1 LPSFVSR
8 EEVNIAIFAHGE
20 KKIFREFRER
30 DDFSQEL
37 TYINYDRMRYFSL
50 IIIVVVIILMLIID
64 LPNMQKGFNSVGNEY
79 KVLFF
84 LHLSTG
90 LSMLVFF
97 GLSWRKLRLQSTK
110 FTRWDKLL
118 NYLFNFT
125 FVINCALFS
134 VNDQRIDGEIT
145 LYILGIYLIAI
156 VNYHHPVR
164 SLSIYLATHI
174 IFVVGI
180 TELQTDPLLLRGYY
194 FNSTIIVILAWFIS
208 NILYYAK
215 KKDFLAEKAL
225 QQSEQRALA
234 LVEDLKK
241 IDYQKNQFINSL
253 SHELRN
259 PLASMMMSLSL
270 IKLADP
276 ASAQVVQA
284 MEIFERQTIQLSRL
298 VDDLME
304 VTRITQNKIKLKIDL
319 VELNSLVLRT
329 VKDYKQ
335 MFTEKGISLEVKN
348 NSQPVYVLADSTRLI
363 QIIENLLYNAL
374 KFTNV
379 GGGVQMI
386 VTKDEDQGEAIIKVK
401 DNGIGIKQELLEDLF
416 LPFVQADISLDHSS
430 GGIGLGLAIV
440 KGMVELHGGK
450 VSAKSDGLGKG
461 AQFIIQL
468 PLEVNQE
475 PPESFKQEKDWKK
488 SGKRRILV
496 IDDIPDV
503 AEILCSLLRYLG
515 YEVVSAP
522 DGIKGLARAKEF
534 HPDVIF
540 CDIGLPGMN
549 GYEVARNLRRDERLK
564 DVYLIALSGYAQPED
579 IERSKEAGFN
589 RHVAKPVDLAKLEQ
603 ILEEDIQMENI
614 QA

>member
-1 LPSFVSR
+1 M
-8 EEVNIAIFAHGE
+8 AIFAHGE
-20 KKIFREFRER
+20 KQSFREFREKEY
-30 DDFSQEL
+30 FSQEL
-37 TYINYDRMRYFSL
+37 TYTNYYRMRFFSL
-50 IIIVVVIILMLIID
+50 IIIAVMIILMFIID
-64 LPNMQKGFNSVGNEY
+64 LPNLQKGFEAVGNEY

-97 GLSWRKLRLQSTK
+97 GFSWRKLRLQSTK

-118 NYLFNFT
+118 NFLFNFN
-125 FVINCALFS
+125 IAIICALFS
-134 VNDQRIDGEIT
+134 VNDQRIDGQIT
-145 LYILGIYLIAI
+145 LYILGIYVIAI

-174 IFVVGI
+174 IFILGI
-180 TELQTDPLLLRGYY
+180 TELQTNALLLRGYY
-194 FNSTIIVILAWFIS
+194 FNSTVIIILAWFIS
-208 NILYYAK
+208 NMLYYAK
-215 KKDFLAEKAL
+215 KRDFLAEKAL

-241 IDYQKNQFINSL
+241 IDHQKNQFLNSL

-259 PLASMMMSLSL
+259 PLAAMMMSLS
-270 IKLADP
+270 IIELADP
-276 ASAQVVQA
+276 ASAQVAQA
-284 MEIFERQTIQLSRL
+284 MEIFKRQTIQLTRL

-319 VELNSLVLRT
+319 IELNSLVIRT
-329 VKDYKQ
+329 VEDYKH
-335 MFTEKGISLEVKN
+335 MFVEKEIRLEVEN
-348 NSQPVYVLADSTRLI
+348 NFQPVYILADSTRLI

-379 GGGVQMI
+379 GGGVQVI
-386 VTKDEDQGEAIIKVK
+386 VSKDEDQGEAVISVK
-401 DNGIGIKQELLEDLF
+401 DTGIGIKQELLEDLF

-450 VSAKSDGLGKG
+450 VSARSDGLGKG
-461 AQFIIQL
+461 AQFIVQL
-468 PLEVNQE
+468 PLAVNRE
-475 PPESFKQEKDWKK
+475 PQTSFKQQKDRKK

-515 YEVVSAP
+515 NDVVSAS
-522 DGIKGLARAKEF
+522 DGIKGLAKAKEF
-534 HPDVIF
+534 QPDIIF

-549 GYEVARNLRRDERLK
+549 GYEVARNLRRDGRLH

-579 IERSKEAGFN
+579 IERSLEAGFN
-589 RHVAKPVDLAKLEQ
+589 IHVAKPIDFAKLEK
-603 ILEEDIQMENI
+603 ILEEDNQLEYG

>member
-1 LPSFVSR
+1 
-8 EEVNIAIFAHGE
+8 
-20 KKIFREFRER
+20 
-30 DDFSQEL
+30 
-37 TYINYDRMRYFSL
+37 MRYFSL
-50 IIIVVVIILMLIID
+50 IIIAVVIIVMFILD
-64 LPNMQKGFNSVGNEY
+64 LPNMQKGFNSVSNEY

-97 GLSWRKLRLQSTK
+97 GFSWRKLRLQSTK
-110 FTRWDKLL
+110 FTRCDKLL
-118 NYLFNFT
+118 NYLFNLT
-125 FVINCALFS
+125 FVIICALFS
-134 VNDQRIDGEIT
+134 VNDQRINGQIT

-174 IFVVGI
+174 IFILGI
-180 TELQTDPLLLRGYY
+180 SKLQTDPLLLRDYY
-194 FNSTIIVILAWFIS
+194 INSTIIVILAWFIS
-208 NILYYAK
+208 IILYYAK

-241 IDYQKNQFINSL
+241 IDYQKNQFLNSL

-276 ASAQVVQA
+276 ASAQVVRA

-304 VTRITQNKIKLKIDL
+304 VTRITQNKIKLKIEL
-319 VELNSLVLRT
+319 VELNNLVLTT

-335 MFTEKGISLEVKN
+335 MFVEKGVSLKVKN
-348 NSQPVYVLADSTRLI
+348 NSQPLYVLADSTRLI

-379 GGGVQMI
+379 GGEVQVM
-386 VTKDEDQGEAIIKVK
+386 VSKDEGQGEAVLKVN

-440 KGMVELHGGK
+440 KGMVDLHGGK

-475 PPESFKQEKDWKK
+475 PEKSFKQEKDWKK

-522 DGIKGLARAKEF
+522 NGIKGLARAKEF
-534 HPDVIF
+534 QPDVIF

-549 GYEVARNLRRDERLK
+549 GYEVASNIRRDEQLK

-589 RHVAKPVDLAKLEQ
+589 RHVAKPVDLAKLEH
-603 ILEEDIQMENI
+603 ILEEDIQIENI